1 MSYKNVIDSNVDILK
16 KAEIMYENDLKN
28 IALNKGKNIDDYE
41 NEQVIK
47 SIQEKLN
54 MLRNQKKK
62 ALQEKKHRYNSNS
75 KILQSIYDDNYK
87 SDIILSKQNS
97 EINYNSHKLEN
108 VKNDIITLRRQV
120 EISQNET
127 LKRNNR
133 LFLLKSL
140 FVYLLVLFIP
150 ILLIKNNNI
159 SNLRGMISIGTL
171 TVLFVLVILFNFYRH
186 RNINSIHYDVRD
198 WTAPTLNSI
207 LEESEELKEL

>member
-28 IALNKGKNIDDYE
+28 VALNRGKNIDDYE

-54 MLRNQKKK
+54 MLRNQKKE
-62 ALQEKKHRYNSNS
+62 ALQEKKHKYNSNS

-87 SDIILSKQNS
+87 SDIILSKQNN
-97 EINYNSHKLEN
+97 EINYNSNKLEN
-108 VKNDIITLRRQV
+108 AKNDIITLRRQV

-140 FVYLLVLFIP
+140 FVYLLVLFLP

-159 SNLRGMISIGTL
+159 SNLQGMISIAGI
-171 TVLFVLVILFNFYRH
+171 TVLFVLVVLFNLYRH

-198 WTAPTLNSI
+198 WISPTI
-207 LEESEELKEL
+207 DTVMQESKE